1 MTLFPEGFLWGAASS
16 ACQIEGGAGEGGR
29 GDSIWDRFARRP
41 GRVAD
46 GATPA
51 VACDHYHRYRDDVA
65 LMARLGLGA
74 YRFSIAW
81 PRVYPRGYG
90 AVNRPG
96 LDFYDSLT
104 DALLEQGI
112 TPLATLYHWDLPQ
125 GLQRRGGWPERDT
138 ARYFA
143 DFAEQVAR
151 RLGDR
156 ITLWITLNEP
166 QVAAHLGHE
175 HGVHAPGTRGL
186 AGALQAAHHLLLAHG
201 LAVEVLR
208 DLVPRARLGI
218 ALNLAPVHPAGDS
231 AADADAASRADG
243 YVNRWYL
250 DPLLRGAYPADLQ
263 DAYRELEILPEVAE
277 GDAEVIAA
285 PLDFLGV
292 NYYFRWVVAAGAG
305 ATAGK
310 GTAASGTGG
319 TAGRRAAGSGTAAPG
334 TAAGVRGTTPGA
346 DSTAAG
352 TAAPGT
358 GAAPDRGTPAQGGPR
373 QRELGFRVTNVS
385 SGQQEGFTAMGW
397 EMYPAGLSELLLRL
411 HREYAPAALYVTE
424 NGAAYEDTP
433 AADGSVDDGDRER
446 YLRVHLEAVHEA
458 LAAGA
463 PVGGYFAW
471 SLLDNFEWTHGYR
484 KRFGL
489 VRVDFDSQRRTPK
502 RSALWYRDVI
512 AQGGLP

>member
-1 MTLFPEGFLWGAASS
+1 
-16 ACQIEGGAGEGGR
+16 
-29 GDSIWDRFARRP
+29 
-41 GRVAD
+41 
-46 GATPA
+46 
-51 VACDHYHRYRDDVA
+51 
-65 LMARLGLGA
+65 MARLGLEA

-81 PRVYPRGYG
+81 PRIYPHGYG

-104 DALLEQGI
+104 DALLEHAI
-112 TPLATLYHWDLPQ
+112 TPVATLYHWDLPQ
-125 GLQRRGGWPERDT
+125 GLQRRGGWPARDT
-138 ARYFA
+138 AHYFA

-156 ITLWITLNEP
+156 ITRWITLNEP

-186 AGALQAAHHLLLAHG
+186 GGALQAAHHLLLAHG

-208 DLVPRARLGI
+208 DLVPRARVGI

-243 YVNRWYL
+243 YCNRWYL
-250 DPLLRGAYPADLQ
+250 DPLLRGAYPEDLQ
-263 DAYRELEILPEVAE
+263 EAYRELEILPEVAE
-277 GDAEVIAA
+277 GDAEAIAA

-305 ATAGK
+305 AAAGT
-310 GTAASGTGG
+310 GTAAAGAGGASGRPAAGGG
-319 TAGRRAAGSGTAAPG
+319 TVPSGAVGGSGKPAAGGGTV
-334 TAAGVRGTTPGA
+334 T
-346 DSTAAG
+346 
-352 TAAPGT
+352 PGT
-358 GAAPDRGTPAQGGPR
+358 GAAPDRGTAAQGGPR
-373 QRELGFRVTNVS
+373 QRELGFRVTNIG
-385 SGQQEGFTAMGW
+385 SGQREGFTAMGW
-397 EMYPAGLSELLLRL
+397 EVYPAGLRELLLRL

-424 NGAAYEDTP
+424 NGAAYEDAP
-433 AADGSVDDGDRER
+433 APEGTVDDGDRER

-458 LAAGA
+458 LAAGV

-471 SLLDNFEWTHGYR
+471 SLLDNFEWTHGYG

>member
-1 MTLFPEGFLWGAASS
+1 MTQFPDGFLWGTASS
-16 ACQIEGGAGEGGR
+16 ACQIEGGAGDGGR

-81 PRVYPRGYG
+81 PRIYPRGYG
-90 AVNRPG
+90 AVNRTG

-104 DALLEQGI
+104 DALLEHGI
-112 TPLATLYHWDLPQ
+112 TPVPTLYHWDLPQ
-125 GLQRRGGWPERDT
+125 GLQSRGGWQARDT

-143 DFAEQVAR
+143 DFTEQVAR

-156 ITLWITLNEP
+156 VGLWTTLNEP

-175 HGVHAPGTRGL
+175 HGIHAPGRRGL

-201 LAVEVLR
+201 LALQVLR
-208 DLVPRARLGI
+208 DLVPRARVGI

-231 AADADAASRADG
+231 AADAAAASRADG
-243 YVNRWYL
+243 YFNRWYL
-250 DPLLRGAYPADLQ
+250 DPLLRGAYPEDLQ
-263 DAYRELEILPEVAE
+263 DAYRELELLPEVAE
-277 GDAEVIAA
+277 GDAEAIAA
-285 PLDFLGV
+285 PLDFVGV
-292 NYYFRWVVAAGAG
+292 NYYFRWVVAAGV
-305 ATAGK
+305 
-310 GTAASGTGG
+310 AADGG
-319 TAGRRAAGSGTAAPG
+319 TPPGSSAAGS
-334 TAAGVRGTTPGA
+334 
-346 DSTAAG
+346 
-352 TAAPGT
+352 
-358 GAAPDRGTPAQGGPR
+358 GPR
-373 QRELGFRVTNVS
+373 QRELGFRVTNVGA
-385 SGQQEGFTAMGW
+385 GQREGLTAMGW
-397 EMYPAGLSELLLRL
+397 EVYPDGLGDLLLRL

-424 NGAAYEDTP
+424 NGAAYDDVP
-433 AADGSVDDGDRER
+433 GPDGAIDDGERER

-458 LAAGA
+458 LNAGA
-463 PVGGYFAW
+463 PVRGYFAW

-502 RSALWYRDVI
+502 RSAYWYRDVI

>member
-1 MTLFPEGFLWGAASS
+1 MTLFPEGFLWGTASS
-16 ACQIEGGAGEGGR
+16 ACQIEGGAGEDGR

-41 GRVAD
+41 GRVAG

-81 PRVYPRGYG
+81 PRIYPRGYG

-104 DALLEQGI
+104 DALLEHGI
-112 TPLATLYHWDLPQ
+112 TPVATLYHWDLPQ
-125 GLQRRGGWPERDT
+125 GLQTRGGWPARDT

-175 HGVHAPGTRGL
+175 HGIHAPGTRGL

-208 DLVPRARLGI
+208 DLVPRARVGI
-218 ALNLAPVHPAGDS
+218 ALNLAPVDPAGDS

-243 YVNRWYL
+243 YFNRWFL
-250 DPLLRGAYPADLQ
+250 DPLLRGSYPEDLQ
-263 DAYRELEILPEVAE
+263 DAYRELELLPEVAE

-292 NYYFRWVVAAGAG
+292 NYYFRWVVAAGVAAA
-305 ATAGK
+305 ATDA
-310 GTAASGTGG
+310 
-319 TAGRRAAGSGTAAPG
+319 AAGS
-334 TAAGVRGTTPGA
+334 
-346 DSTAAG
+346 
-352 TAAPGT
+352 
-358 GAAPDRGTPAQGGPR
+358 GPR
-373 QRELGFRVTNVS
+373 QRELGFRVTNVGA
-385 SGQQEGFTAMGW
+385 GQREGFTAMGW
-397 EMYPAGLSELLLRL
+397 EVYPAGLSEMLLRL
-411 HREYAPAALYVTE
+411 HEEYAPAALYVTE
-424 NGAAYEDTP
+424 NGAAYEDAP
-433 AADGSVDDGDRER
+433 AADGSVDDHDRER

-463 PVGGYFAW
+463 PIGGYFAW
-471 SLLDNFEWTHGYR
+471 SLLDNFEWTQGYR

-512 AQGGLP
+512 VQGGLP

>member
-16 ACQIEGGAGEGGR
+16 ACQIEGGAGEDGR
-29 GDSIWDRFARRP
+29 GDSIWDTFARRP
-41 GRVAD
+41 GRVAA

-51 VACDHYHRYRDDVA
+51 VACDHYRRYREDVT

-81 PRVYPRGYG
+81 PRVFPHGYG

-96 LDFYDSLT
+96 LDYYDSLT
-104 DALLEQGI
+104 DALLEHAI
-112 TPLATLYHWDLPQ
+112 TPVATLYHWDLPQ
-125 GLQRRGGWPERDT
+125 GLQSRGGWPARDT

-143 DFAEQVAR
+143 DFAEQAAR

-166 QVAAHLGHE
+166 QVAAHLGYE

-186 AGALQAAHHLLLAHG
+186 RGALQAAHHLLLAHG

-208 DLVPRARLGI
+208 DLVPRAQVGI
-218 ALNLAPVHPAGDS
+218 ALNLAPVHPAGDG

-243 YVNRWYL
+243 YFNRWYL
-250 DPLLRGAYPADLQ
+250 DPLLRGAYPEDLQ
-263 DAYRELEILPEVAE
+263 EAYRELEILPEVAE
-277 GDAEVIAA
+277 GDAEAIAA

-305 ATAGK
+305 SAATGI
-310 GTAASGTGG
+310 GTAASGAGG
-319 TAGRRAAGSGTAAPG
+319 TSGRPAAGSGTA
-334 TAAGVRGTTPGA
+334 V
-346 DSTAAG
+346 
-352 TAAPGT
+352 PGT
-358 GAAPDRGTPAQGGPR
+358 GAAPDRGTAAKGGPR
-373 QRELGFRVTNVS
+373 QRELGFRVTNVG
-385 SGQQEGFTAMGW
+385 SGQREGFTAMGW
-397 EMYPAGLSELLLRL
+397 EVYPAGLGELLLRL

-424 NGAAYEDTP
+424 NGAAYEDVP
-433 AADGSVDDGDRER
+433 APDATVDDGDRER

-458 LAAGA
+458 LAAGV
-463 PVGGYFAW
+463 PVRGYFAW
-471 SLLDNFEWTHGYR
+471 SLLDNFEWTHGYG

-502 RSALWYRDVI
+502 RSAYWYRDVI